1 MRGDTLAHDDAN
13 QLGQSIGKVEGDWL
27 ISEVGRKI
35 MQVEDSGTEAKTTVA
50 AGYFFYLN

>member
-35 MQVEDSGTEAKTTVA
+35 MQVEDSGTEAKTKVA